1 MPVNLSV
8 KDVPDDLAAALR
20 ERARLNHRSL
30 QGELMAILQ
39 AVTQS
44 RPEGRSAV
52 HEATRPWG
60 GEPFPDA
67 HDWRLD
73 ARKGRVVWG
82 PGESTIIVR
91 QTRDEREFTIAEL
104 HEYLQKLPFE
114 TPAEST
120 RWIRQNRDRT

>member
-8 KDVPDDLAAALR
+8 KDVPDSLAAALR

-44 RPEGRSAV
+44 RPEGSAAV

-60 GEPFPDA
+60 EPLPDA

-91 QTRDEREFTIAEL
+91 QTRDEREFTIADL
-104 HEYLQKLPFE
+104 DEYLQKLPFE
-114 TPAEST
+114 TPAESA

>member
-8 KDVPDDLAAALR
+8 KDVPNDLAAALR

-39 AVTQS
+39 SVTQS
-44 RPEGRSAV
+44 RPEGISAV

-60 GEPFPDA
+60 EPFPQA
-67 HDWRLD
+67 HDWRLN
-73 ARKGRVVWG
+73 ARQGRVVWG

-91 QTRDEREFTIAEL
+91 QTRDEREFTIGEL
-104 HEYLQKLPFE
+104 EKYLQKLPFE

-120 RWIRQNRDRT
+120 RWIRQRRDHK

>member
-1 MPVNLSV
+1 
-8 KDVPDDLAAALR
+8 
-20 ERARLNHRSL
+20 
-30 QGELMAILQ
+30 MAILQ
-39 AVTQS
+39 AVMQS
-44 RPEGRSAV
+44 RPEGSSAV
-52 HEATRPWG
+52 HEATPPWG
-60 GEPFPDA
+60 EPVPRA

-104 HEYLQKLPFE
+104 HKYLQKLPFE

-120 RWIRQNRDRT
+120 PWIRRNRDRT

>member
-1 MPVNLSV
+1 MANISV
-8 KDVPDDLAAALR
+8 KDVPEQWAEALR
-20 ERARLNHRSL
+20 QRAARNHRSL